1 MANIFFSK
9 RYEASGMSIFNIQLS
24 WGFDSTSFVS
34 PCEISH
40 QVEKFHRKRV
50 SEIARGTKVSL
61 DWSEGNRGGGQ
72 EEESARKD
80 EQVEPQVLRLNGV
93 DFQKVPVLQRTWSSQ

>member
-1 MANIFFSK
+1 MACQH
-9 RYEASGMSIFNIQLS
+9 SIFNIQLS

-34 PCEISH
+34 PCEICH

-50 SEIARGTKVSL
+50 SETARGTKVSL

-72 EEESARKD
+72 EEEGACK
-80 EQVEPQVLRLNGV
+80 EGEVEPQVLRLNEA
-93 DFQKVPVLQRTWSSQ
+93 DLQQVPVLQRTWSSQ